1 VKTPTVL
8 PTVFEKRMIFTVF
21 GIAQRESGHSS
32 SVLVICPMKSIVSDQ
47 TAQLKGL
54 CTAIELTDENVSRE
68 LEEPAEF
75 IYSSTEQVL
84 EEYV

>member
-1 VKTPTVL
+1 
-8 PTVFEKRMIFTVF
+8 MIFTVF

-75 IYSSTEQVL
+75 IYSSAEQVL